1 MRRLFIVWLSWASL
15 AIIHVPAHAL
25 GKELVLGLPPY
36 QPSRMLIAEYQP
48 LADHLR
54 TALKR
59 PVRIVTAKDTH
70 TYTQRMLAG
79 DYELVAVPGHLAR
92 LAQQDKDWYPLARFA
107 PDTQVLLLARKQDM
121 NLMPD
126 DLKGRTLAMPD
137 RLRLVSVAAEH
148 WLAQRNLL
156 ADRDYTAL
164 ETPSFGNA
172 IDALLT
178 RRADMAVISRA
189 GTRQIREA
197 DLQQVRILA
206 ETASI
211 PMHLFAVRADVAPDA
226 RAQIRRALVSYHPDE
241 GIPIV
246 DITPNVMNAMDIY
259 LEETRRR
266 LQGKVQP
273 LQQAKP

>member
-1 MRRLFIVWLSWASL
+1 MLRLLIVWLSWASL
-15 AIIHVPAHAL
+15 TIIHVPAHAF
-25 GKELVLGLPPY
+25 GKELVIGLPPY
-36 QPSRMLIAEYQP
+36 QPARTLLAKYQP

-59 PVRIVTAKDTH
+59 PVRVVTARDIR
-70 TYTQRMLAG
+70 TYTHRMLAG
-79 DYELVAVPGHLAR
+79 DYELVVVPGHLAR
-92 LAQQDKDWYPLARFA
+92 LAQQDKNWSPLARYA
-107 PDTQVLLLARKQDM
+107 PDTQVLLLARKQDTD
-121 NLMPD
+121 LKLE
-126 DLKGRTLAMPD
+126 DLKGKALAMPD

-164 ETPSFGNA
+164 ETLSFGSA
-172 IDALLT
+172 IEALLT
-178 RRADMAVISRA
+178 RRADMAVITRT
-189 GTRQIREA
+189 GTHQIRET

-211 PMHLFAVRADVAPDA
+211 PMHLFAVRADVPPAA
-226 RAQIRRALVSYHPDE
+226 RTQIQHALFSYQALD
-241 GIPIV
+241 GTPITDV
-246 DITPNVMNAMDIY
+246 KPNVMQSMDLY